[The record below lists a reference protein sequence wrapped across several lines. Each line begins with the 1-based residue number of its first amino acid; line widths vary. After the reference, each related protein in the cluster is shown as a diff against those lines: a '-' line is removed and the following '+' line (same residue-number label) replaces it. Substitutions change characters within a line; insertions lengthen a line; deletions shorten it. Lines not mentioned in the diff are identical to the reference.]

1 MFFFSEENISTFKP
15 NSVEHA
21 YLAILNGEIDVARR
35 IFDSLDSPSSNWGLT
50 LTDILS
56 TRIEHFP
63 TYFEI
68 RNFLE
73 IDLNF
78 LIKNEKIELVELLL
92 GSLEYLSKINNET
105 YKYVARVMIENGLD
119 VAAEK
124 YLEKAKKTFY
134 NDVESHFLYSKYY
147 LDKNEYRL
155 AYKYIKECLNFLPDY
170 YPARKLQEEILKHL
184 A

>member
-1 MFFFSEENISTFKP
+1 MFFFTEENISTFKP

-21 YLAILNGEIDVARR
+21 YLAILNDELDIAQEI
-35 IFDSLDSPSSNWGLT
+35 FNSLDSPRANWGLT
-50 LTDILS
+50 LTDILKE
-56 TRIEHFP
+56 RVEHYP

-78 LIKNEKIELVELLL
+78 LIKNEKIDYVELLL
-92 GSLEYLSKINNET
+92 GALEYLTNVNIET
-105 YKYVARVMIENGLD
+105 YKYVARVMIENHID
-119 VAAEK
+119 RAAEK

-134 NDVESHFLYSKYY
+134 NDVELHFLYAKYN
-147 LDKNEYRL
+147 LQKKEYHL
-155 AYKYIKECLNFLPDY
+155 AYKNIKECLNFLPDY
-170 YPARKLQEEILKHL
+170 FPAKKLQDEILKHL